1 MSVLLPARVGEEAK
15 AMRYVRLIADDK
27 GETHFR
33 DEELEMTEADYRP
46 PAPLLFVSHAHESS
60 AIQFVRLPAGW
71 VGESFTVPSK
81 QFLICVAGKLGV
93 TVSDGESRTFR
104 TGDVVQ
110 MEDTHGKGHT
120 TRVDASQDCIAA
132 VAPILD

>member
-1 MSVLLPARVGEEAK
+1 
-15 AMRYVRLIADDK
+15 MRFVRLIVDDK

-33 DEELEMTEADYRP
+33 DEELEMNEADYRP

-71 VGESFTVPSK
+71 IGESFTVPSK
-81 QFLICVAGKLGV
+81 QLLICVAGKLDV

-104 TGDVVQ
+104 IGDVVQ

-120 TRVDASQDCIAA
+120 TRIDASQDCIAA

>member
-1 MSVLLPARVGEEAK
+1 
-15 AMRYVRLIADDK
+15 MRFVRLIVDDK

-33 DEELEMTEADYRP
+33 DEELEMNEADYRP

-81 QFLICVAGKLGV
+81 QFLICVAGNLDV

-120 TRVDASQDCIAA
+120 TRIDGSQDCIAA

>member
-1 MSVLLPARVGEEAK
+1 
-15 AMRYVRLIADDK
+15 MRYVRLIVDDM
-27 GETHFR
+27 GETHFQ
-33 DEELEMTEADYRP
+33 DEELEMNEADYRP

-71 VGESFTVPSK
+71 VGESFTVPGK
-81 QFLICVAGKLGV
+81 QFFICVAGKLGV
-93 TVSDGESRTFR
+93 TVSDGESRTFK

-120 TRVDASQDCIAA
+120 TRIDASQDCVAA
-132 VAPILD
+132 IAPILD